1 MSEGAR
7 TAPPIRVHGARE
19 NNLRDVDVDIPR
31 YSLTV
36 LTGPSGSGKSSLAF
50 DTLFAE
56 GRRRYVESLSSQAR
70 QLFGEL
76 RKPDVDFVDG
86 LSPAVAV
93 NQHSTSAGPRST
105 VGTLSEIGNFLRLLF
120 ARVGEL
126 GGGGFMMDAEAIRVR
141 LESLPAGTKLSL
153 LAPVLDERKGVQ
165 KRLLDQLRREGLV
178 KLRVN
183 GELLDLD
190 EDLRLEPGRRNS
202 VEAVVDRLVT
212 GEKSRR
218 RLAASLERTLA
229 LGGGRLRALVDV
241 PAAGRAAG
249 ASRARRERP
258 SQVEVWD
265 LALAKDGQR
274 ALPEV
279 SPSLFSFNSRRGACP
294 ECQGLG
300 KNRRVRETLLVAD
313 PARSL
318 AAGAIPILA
327 GARGAWLLAQIEAL
341 GTQLGFT
348 LQTPWREIPA
358 AARATLLGGS
368 QRGELDIQLRSP
380 RGRVRKTFP
389 GLIPYLERRHAE
401 THSAALRRG
410 IEALMGDEACPA
422 CAGRRLSPDALRVTL
437 GGRNIAE
444 LSALPISG
452 LAVTLADLRFHGP
465 RQAVAA
471 QLLPEI
477 QLRLDFLGRVGLGY
491 LSLDRPAAT
500 LSGGERQRLA
510 LAEQVGAAMTGVLY
524 ILDEPSIGLH
534 PRDQQA
540 LLDTLI
546 TLRDR
551 GNTVLVV
558 EHDRETIERADWV
571 IDLGPGAGEL
581 GGRVVA
587 QGTPA
592 AIRAHA
598 ESPTGRSLRAA
609 SSWRPARPPGADWL
623 RIEGATRNN
632 LKAIDVAIPLGRL
645 TCVTGVSG
653 SGKSSLVRDTLYR
666 QLARG
671 LGRAAGEPGPCRAL
685 RGAALVEDVVNVDQA
700 PIGRS
705 PRSNPATYAGL
716 WNEVRRLYAALPES
730 RLRGY
735 GPGRFS
741 FNVRGGRCEHCQG
754 DGERKVALH
763 FLPPAAVPCEVC
775 RGRRFN
781 RETLE
786 IHYRGRS
793 IAEALAM
800 TVAQAQ
806 RHFSEIPSLARGLG
820 VLAEVGL
827 GYLRLGQ
834 SAQSLSGGEAQ
845 RLKLAK
851 ELAKRTRGRAVY
863 ILDEP
868 STGLH
873 FQDVATL
880 MGILQRLV
888 DKGHTVIIIEH
899 NPDIIREADW
909 LVDLG
914 PEGGPEG
921 GELLFAGPPAEILS
935 CPRSHTGAILRG
947 LARADADR

>member
-1 MSEGAR
+1 MSGSG
-7 TAPPIRVHGARE
+7 PQPIRVHGARE
-19 NNLRDVDVDIPR
+19 NNLRDVNVEIPR

-76 RKPDVDFVDG
+76 RKPDVDLVEG

-93 NQHSTSAGPRST
+93 DQHSTSAGPRST
-105 VGTLSEIGNFLRLLF
+105 VGTLSEIGNFLRLLY

-126 GGGGFMMDAEAIRVR
+126 GDGGAFLMDAEAIRAR

-153 LAPVLDERKGVQ
+153 LAPVLDERKGAQ

-183 GELLDLD
+183 GELRDLD
-190 EDLRLEPGRRNS
+190 EELRLEPGRRNS

-212 GEKSRR
+212 GDKSRR

-229 LGGGRLRALVDV
+229 LGGGRLRALVELPV
-241 PAAGRAAG
+241 ERGNG
-249 ASRARRERP
+249 SQKVRE
-258 SQVEVWD
+258 SKMEVWD

-294 ECQGLG
+294 DCQGLG
-300 KNRRVRETLLVAD
+300 KNRRVREALLVAD

-318 AAGAIPILA
+318 AAGAMPILA

-348 LQTPWREIPA
+348 LATPWQDIPP

-401 THSAALRRG
+401 THSAALRRS
-410 IEALMGDEACPA
+410 IEALMGDAPCPA
-422 CAGRRLSPDALRVTL
+422 CSGRRLSPDALRVTL

-444 LSALPISG
+444 LSALPLG
-452 LAVTLADLRFHGP
+452 ALGAALAALRFYGP

-540 LLDTLI
+540 LLGLLA

-558 EHDRETIERADWV
+558 EHDRETIECADWV

-587 QGTPA
+587 VGTPA
-592 AIRAHA
+592 AIRAHPD
-598 ESPTGRSLRAA
+598 SPTGRSLRAA
-609 SSWRPARPPGADWL
+609 SDWRPRPARPPGADWL

-632 LKAIDVAIPLGRL
+632 LKGIDVAIPLGRL

-666 QLARG
+666 HLARG
-671 LGRAAGEPGPCRAL
+671 LGLAAGEPGPCRAL
-685 RGAALVEDVVNVDQA
+685 RGGELVDDVINVDQA

-741 FNVRGGRCEHCQG
+741 FNVKGGRCEHCLG

-793 IAEALAM
+793 IAEVLAM
-800 TVAQAQ
+800 TVAQA
-806 RHFSEIPSLARGLG
+806 RVHFSEIPALARGLG

-834 SAQSLSGGEAQ
+834 SALSLSGGEAQ

-851 ELAKRTRGRAVY
+851 ELARRTRGRAVY

-909 LVDLG
+909 LLDLG
-914 PEGGPEG
+914 PDGGPDG

-935 CPRSHTGAILRG
+935 CPRSYTGAILRG
-947 LARADADR
+947 LPRARHDEDR